1 MMIRIAY
8 DADGDFCVVDGYEE
22 FFELMDKRGMA
33 EVVDAATG
41 TNYFAHEVGEQILLL
56 NRHAQDAL
64 VRLADVLIQDIATK
78 PLH

>member
-1 MMIRIAY
+1 MIRIAY
-8 DADGDFCVVDGYEE
+8 DSDGEFCVVDGYEE

-33 EVVDAATG
+33 EVVDVTTG
-41 TNYFAHEVGEQILLL
+41 NNYFAHEVGEQIYLL

-64 VRLADVLIQDIATK
+64 VRLADVLIQDIAAK